1 MIELSIFKDADLTNL
16 KNDLDALDNE
26 PIGTTYDYEC
36 RLTESCSPR
45 ELILRFCKPTKDTY
59 GIFTEPYFASEI
71 ILRGNL
77 SAFTPMKVSP
87 GQIPKSVMAST
98 A

>member
-59 GIFTEPYFASEI
+59 GIFTEPYFRELALI
-71 ILRGNL
+71 GAADAAKYFYRTTIGLIKKDKL
-77 SAFTPMKVSP
+77 
-87 GQIPKSVMAST
+87 
-98 A
+98 